1 EGMAQA
7 DPETVFQFR
16 LAYADA
22 LLRAG
27 EPIAA
32 LEQFETHEAALAMA
46 ADGTPSTLHVA
57 IQNAKA
63 LCHLRLGEQENCL
76 HHHSVDSCILPIQ
89 GGGVHVLRQ
98 GSEGAVATLQPHLQ
112 RYPGDLRARWLLN
125 IAYMTLGEY
134 PERVPSQWLIPPEKF
149 ASEDDVGRF
158 PDIAGLVGLDVDD
171 LAGGVIV
178 EDFNNDGLLDVM
190 TSGWGPSSQLRLF
203 FNTGDGG
210 FVDQTQTANL
220 EGQIASLNL

>member
-1 EGMAQA
+1 MQAAPRCRSLVAPLLGVALLLSLTYAGVPEPEFCSTGEAGASEQVMAVPDSNRRMAENLYQLINDGYSFESPYRFPETVEKLGEVMAQA

-57 IQNAKA
+57 IQNANA
-63 LCHLRLGEQENCL
+63 LCHPRLGEQEKCL

-89 GGGVHVLRQ
+89 EGGVHVLRQ

-125 IAYMTLGEY
+125 I
-134 PERVPSQWLIPPEKF
+134 
-149 ASEDDVGRF
+149 
-158 PDIAGLVGLDVDD
+158 
-171 LAGGVIV
+171 
-178 EDFNNDGLLDVM
+178 
-190 TSGWGPSSQLRLF
+190 
-203 FNTGDGG
+203 
-210 FVDQTQTANL
+210 
-220 EGQIASLNL
+220 